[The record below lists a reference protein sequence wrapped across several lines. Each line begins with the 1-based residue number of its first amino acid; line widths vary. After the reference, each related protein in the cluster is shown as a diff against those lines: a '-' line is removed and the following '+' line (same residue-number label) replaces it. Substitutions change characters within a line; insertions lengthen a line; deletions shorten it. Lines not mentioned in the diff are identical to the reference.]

1 MLNFWN
7 PGTVGSFTS
16 AFAFIVLDGNEYPS
30 KLAVA
35 IHVPSSHSGYT
46 CGPGRALLN
55 TGFDRSLRSRRCDN
69 ESAASANPGV
79 PVSAAAPASIP
90 ATNERRV
97 ASVVSEVATTSPRL
111 ARTQTGREPRLGAAR
126 DADGRARTGA
136 HVRDRDAVSM
146 VTLEDERD
154 AGVSGERRLSVA

>member
-1 MLNFWN
+1 MITPVQQQESRTTYACIGALEEIQV
-7 PGTVGSFTS
+7 VGR
-16 AFAFIVLDGNEYPS
+16 AVGIRVIGM
-30 KLAVA
+30 VA
-35 IHVPSSHSGYT
+35 INAD
-46 CGPGRALLN
+46 RALRV
-55 TGFDRSLRSRRCDN
+55 GGRV
-69 ESAASANPGV
+69 GV
-79 PVSAAAPASIP
+79 A
-90 ATNERRV
+90 
-97 ASVVSEVATTSPRL
+97 VVSDLATTSPRL